1 MNKNTMVVCA
11 TIVMCMLVIFGS
23 ISYNQ
28 YLNRKIDIAAVEAG
42 LEQKNISIGCSKQVI
57 WVKNDE
63 INYE

>member
-1 MNKNTMVVCA
+1 MNKDTMVICA
-11 TIVMCMLVIFGS
+11 TIVICMLVIFGAN
-23 ISYNQ
+23 SYSQ

-63 INYE
+63 ISYE